1 MEEKMKKI
9 LLFSLIVTICFA
21 QTSVTVYN
29 ENLGLIKETK
39 SIQLEKGEQTLQ
51 ITDVAAQLDP
61 TSVLLKSVN
70 YPDDVRVLEQNFRY
84 DLVNVSKIYHKFI
97 GSKIRFY
104 TENGEKFTGKLLSAG
119 GSVVLQ
125 NDDGSV
131 QIINAKQIVNAEFPE
146 LPEGLIT
153 RPTLDW
159 TIQSARKGDEKLE
172 ISYLTSGMSWHAEYL
187 FSVLRDGKFS
197 LASWVSIENESGAT
211 YENAK
216 LKLVA
221 GDIHRAE
228 RQRYGGRPSVMM
240 KAESADAG
248 FQERELF
255 EYHVYELPRKVT
267 LQNQEIKQI
276 ALFDSREIES
286 EKYFRIDGG
295 GQSSEKLPAR
305 VFFDIENSEKSGL
318 GMPLPAGKI
327 RMFSE
332 DSDGSLELVGED
344 RIEHTP
350 KKEII
355 SIQAGKAFDVVAERT
370 IESYEKT
377 GKKSE
382 KFVVSIE
389 IRNRKNQK
397 IPIRIFERISR
408 TAKIKNSTHDFT
420 DTKSGEV
427 RFDVTIDGEKSETVK
442 FTIINEWK

>member
-1 MEEKMKKI
+1 MKKI

-70 YPDDVRVLEQNFRY
+70 YSDDVSVLEQNFRY

-104 TENGEKFTGKLLSAG
+104 TENSEKFTGKLLSAG

-187 FSVLRDGKFS
+187 FSVLQNGKFS

-228 RQRYGGRPSVMM
+228 RQRY
-240 KAESADAG
+240 
-248 FQERELF
+248 
-255 EYHVYELPRKVT
+255 
-267 LQNQEIKQI
+267 
-276 ALFDSREIES
+276 
-286 EKYFRIDGG
+286 
-295 GQSSEKLPAR
+295 
-305 VFFDIENSEKSGL
+305 
-318 GMPLPAGKI
+318 
-327 RMFSE
+327 
-332 DSDGSLELVGED
+332 
-344 RIEHTP
+344 
-350 KKEII
+350 
-355 SIQAGKAFDVVAERT
+355 
-370 IESYEKT
+370 
-377 GKKSE
+377 
-382 KFVVSIE
+382 
-389 IRNRKNQK
+389 
-397 IPIRIFERISR
+397 
-408 TAKIKNSTHDFT
+408 
-420 DTKSGEV
+420 
-427 RFDVTIDGEKSETVK
+427 
-442 FTIINEWK
+442 